1 MPTGTRHHSIAN
13 GSKYTLLI
21 SIDLYWIYWVTFL
34 LPGSILKMIEAGNGA
49 GAEKLLF
56 CRRPSKPGF
65 LSWDSSSRR
74 IVSSFLPALGDT
86 PPHSLELHTWY
97 LCAATCCN
105 TSLILRVGSKR
116 VFNALLLTLGR
127 RLSPACQ
134 SQFEGVSLGLW
145 RRECSHETESDINA
159 KHLSIER
166 RTHTHTHPS
175 KIAKHEKY
183 GKLTSTHQRASVLAE
198 RPECQLAWSSHLGT
212 WQT

>member
-34 LPGSILKMIEAGNGA
+34 LPGSILKMIEAGNSA

-134 SQFEGVSLGLW
+134 SQFEGVSLGLR
-145 RRECSHETESDINA
+145 RRECSHETESNINA

-166 RTHTHTHPS
+166 HTHTHIQARLRNMKNTENSHQLINAPLYWLRDPS
-175 KIAKHEKY
+175 
-183 GKLTSTHQRASVLAE
+183 AS
-198 RPECQLAWSSHLGT
+198 
-212 WQT
+212 